1 MTEQEMKSRMKE
13 IDRER
18 DKLRKEKEEYESYFH
33 NKKKEEALS
42 SHRVFV
48 GKCFI
53 TKDFRDNK
61 QKHIKAF
68 KIIELCNQERYAK
81 CIALVDRTI
90 VPDECKEYGIQ
101 IVKLGLWTPNQL
113 CLMNKPDD
121 PKIIDY
127 YKEISQG
134 EFNEL
139 YDNYKQ
145 SLDDKAY

>member
-1 MTEQEMKSRMKE
+1 MKE

-42 SHRVFV
+42 CRKALV

-53 TKDFRDNK
+53 TRYIPDNNNSY
-61 QKHIKAF
+61 IKAF
-68 KIIELCNQERYAK
+68 KIIDVLDNPNERNA
-81 CIALVDRTI
+81 
-90 VPDECKEYGIQ
+90 ECVVLIDGTRSSCWNEYGVQ
-101 IVKLGLWTPNQL
+101 FMKLGLWVQNQFR
-113 CLMNKPDD
+113 LMNRPND
-121 PKIIDY
+121 PKMIDY
-127 YKEISQG
+127 YREISQG

-139 YDNYKQ
+139 YDSYKQ